1 MSCENVDLVHMCLT
15 ALNHVEIYE
24 RENKNLDV
32 KLLQRADFAM
42 ADLTINYQREQ
53 VVDFSQPFLD
63 LGISLLFVN
72 APKK

>member
-1 MSCENVDLVHMCLT
+1 
-15 ALNHVEIYE
+15 
-24 RENKNLDV
+24 
-32 KLLQRADFAM
+32 M

-72 APKK
+72 APKKYFNSCDLTYTVLQMK

>member
-1 MSCENVDLVHMCLT
+1 
-15 ALNHVEIYE
+15 
-24 RENKNLDV
+24 
-32 KLLQRADFAM
+32 M
-42 ADLTINYQREQ
+42 ADLTINFQREQ

>member
-1 MSCENVDLVHMCLT
+1 MSKFTSEN
-15 ALNHVEIYE
+15 N
-24 RENKNLDV
+24 NLDL
-32 KLLQRADFAM
+32 KPLQRADFAM

-72 APKK
+72 APKKYC